1 MCAFFAPTRLNFAHR
16 LSGKLKSTSMFGI
29 ILWAILIILI
39 VIASCPGFLTV
50 FFCVALPVGVGVYLL
65 ASWIQ
70 AKLRRW

>member
-1 MCAFFAPTRLNFAHR
+1 MCLSSALSQLNFAYR
-16 LSGKLKSTSMFGI
+16 SGKLKSASMFGI